1 MMEKQY
7 CTCNRPSA
15 DDLWKNSKGN
25 FKMLVKLADKVP
37 VFPNVKNERSMIYV
51 ENLAE
56 FYAFLWRVRSQNLSA
71 AECFLRDHGTDG
83 SSDCYGKREKRTSV

>member
-37 VFPNVKNERSMIYV
+37 VFPNVKMSGACFMWRILRS
-51 ENLAE
+51 
-56 FYAFLWRVRSQNLSA
+56 FYIF
-71 AECFLRDHGTDG
+71 
-83 SSDCYGKREKRTSV
+83 